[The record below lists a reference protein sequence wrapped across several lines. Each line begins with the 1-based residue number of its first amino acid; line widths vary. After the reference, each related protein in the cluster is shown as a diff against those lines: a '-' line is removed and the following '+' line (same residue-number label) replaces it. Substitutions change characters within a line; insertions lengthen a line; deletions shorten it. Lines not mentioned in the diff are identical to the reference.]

1 MPGTAPAIHPH
12 DLDGLSVPAMAA
24 RRPGFGLPRLVWG
37 GAALALAAV
46 VLSPLLS
53 LAVSAA
59 QGSGELWPHLFA
71 HVLPQAIADTA
82 LLLAGVGLLVMV
94 IGTGAAWLVSAYEFP
109 GRRLLDAGL
118 LLPLAVPTYIVAY
131 AYLDVLHPIGPVQS
145 VLRDLLG
152 LTHPRDL
159 PFPEV
164 RSLPGCILLLGF
176 VLYPYVYLP
185 TRALFLMQAGNLI
198 EAARALGRSPSAVF
212 LRVALPMARPAIALG
227 CSLALMEAL
236 NDIGAAEFLGVRTLT
251 VQVYATWVNR
261 SDLAGAAQIA
271 LVMLVVVLGLV
282 AAERWARRG
291 RSYAATA
298 QRPRRMA
305 RQQLHGPRAWAA
317 LALGIVPIAVGF
329 LIPAAYLAHS
339 AVARIARAG
348 VPDTIPREIL
358 NTILYA
364 GIATVIAAGI
374 GFLVAA
380 APRLVSRRF
389 GQGLIRV
396 ASVGYAL
403 PGTILAI
410 GLLGPLAFADSAV
423 AAAGQSLFGAAPAL
437 IGLGTGGALVIAYLV
452 RFLAVS
458 IGTCEAGLARVPASL
473 PDAAR
478 MLGRG
483 PGATLRQVQLP
494 LTWPALLSGALLVF
508 VDCVKELPATLL
520 LRPLNVETLA
530 THLYGEAARGTYE
543 DGTVAALL
551 IVAVGLIPVAVLLRL
566 GTPRSAPADASQ
578 PHP

>member
-1 MPGTAPAIHPH
+1 MPATAHAPRIEDLIDGAVRPAA
-12 DLDGLSVPAMAA
+12 GF
-24 RRPGFGLPRLVWG
+24 RRAGPRLRAAAWG
-37 GAALALAAV
+37 VGAAAIALV
-46 VLSPLLS
+46 VLSPLAS
-53 LAVSAA
+53 LALSAA
-59 QGSGELWPHLFA
+59 QGSGELWPHLAA

-82 LLLAGVGLLVMV
+82 LLLLGVGLMV
-94 IGTGAAWLVSAYEFP
+94 IVLGTGAAWLVSAYDFP

-118 LLPLAVPTYIVAY
+118 LLPLAVPTYIIAY
-131 AYLDVLHPIGPVQS
+131 AYLDVLHPIGPVQTT
-145 VLRDLLG
+145 LRGILG
-152 LTHPRDL
+152 LTSPRDL
-159 PFPEV
+159 SLPEL

-198 EAARALGRSPSAVF
+198 EAARALGGSPAAVF
-212 LRVALPMARPAIALG
+212 RRVALPMARPAIALG
-227 CSLALMEAL
+227 ASLALMEAL

-261 SDLAGAAQIA
+261 SDLPGAAQIA
-271 LVMLVVVLGLV
+271 LVMLVVVIALV
-282 AAERWARRG
+282 AAERWARRRKG
-291 RSYAATA
+291 YAATA
-298 QRPRRMA
+298 QRPRAMVRRRLRGWGA
-305 RQQLHGPRAWAA
+305 LAA
-317 LALGIVPIAVGF
+317 LLLGLLPIAIGF

-339 AVARIARAG
+339 AALRIGRSG
-348 VPDTIPREIL
+348 LPDTLGREVV
-358 NTILYA
+358 NTVLYA
-364 GIATVIAAGI
+364 GIATLIAAAI

-380 APRLVSRRF
+380 GPRLVARRL
-389 GQGLIRV
+389 GQVLIRV
-396 ASVGYAL
+396 ASLGYAL

-410 GLLGPLAFADSAV
+410 GLLSPLAFADSAL
-423 AAAGQSLFGAAPAL
+423 AAASKSLFGAAPAL

-483 PGATLRQVQLP
+483 PSETLRQVQLP

-551 IVAVGLIPVAVLLRL
+551 IVLVGLIPVAVLLRL
-566 GTPRSAPADASQ
+566 GTPARVEG
-578 PHP
+578 